1 MKKYSSLLIAASVTF
16 ALGGCASTTNDT
28 SITTTSLPLPATSI
42 QQSVTP
48 DVAPSTS
55 QTNGEITLKQIM
67 SDPQWI
73 GALPEG
79 MGWSVNGDKIV
90 FEREKQ
96 NSALKDV
103 YIADLSNPENVIKA
117 PLSDLHKYRFKER
130 VVRNDGV
137 IAYSFEDSVYVQF
150 TNGETVRIA
159 RGGNALSTLSFM
171 TDGRLMA
178 LSGDRFIAI
187 DLSNGTRE
195 ELLSWKFSDEP
206 TAVEPPKDY
215 IAEQQQSLVE
225 YIKLQRKN
233 KKDKDDAKK
242 HWVKKT
248 TALHLRRFISTSRID

>member
-130 VVRNDGV
+130 VVRTMV
-137 IAYSFEDSVYVQF
+137 SSLIPLK
-150 TNGETVRIA
+150 TV
-159 RGGNALSTLSFM
+159 FM
-171 TDGRLMA
+171 CNLPMA
-178 LSGDRFIAI
+178 KLCVLLVAGMRCQRF
-187 DLSNGTRE
+187 
-195 ELLSWKFSDEP
+195 
-206 TAVEPPKDY
+206 
-215 IAEQQQSLVE
+215 
-225 YIKLQRKN
+225 
-233 KKDKDDAKK
+233 
-242 HWVKKT
+242 
-248 TALHLRRFISTSRID
+248 HL